1 VTKRSCRNAGI
12 VPRVRRYLWTR
23 DLELLHFGLEGCPFH
38 GPLSGCTGGITKFQ
52 WMDYFRRP
60 MLTALLTVGIRLLD
74 AVPFSKLEMP
84 VHIHLFWDR
93 GKDTP
98 KAVENRANTSALLN
112 RIWEQKG
119 WRTTYTSGLLIINLS
134 KKSVAMCL
142 WCRSLHLS
150 STVPNCSK
158 QSSTA

>member
-1 VTKRSCRNAGI
+1 MTKISCRNAGI

-119 WRTTYTSGLLIINLS
+119 WRTTYTSGLLINLS

-150 STVPNCSK
+150 PTVQNCPK
-158 QSSTA
+158 QY